1 MANRI
6 QYFKLPTVI
15 VASMASMNNVL
26 MIIVIQRTT
35 RLQGPMKTWVANL
48 GCVNALLS
56 SLISVQ
62 TFISM
67 FPGEQRNLSDTRKA
81 VLFSFGSF
89 LTILQL
95 ASQLCISI
103 ERMVAVRMPFKYR
116 SRYANSSRKMLALA
130 VWLASVVIGAAI
142 GSLAVKL
149 HFPILISIST
159 WVFFTAVLITQALL
173 YLFSIRMVRATSKAV
188 NEVMEIGRDQPPN
201 VSNRDFPRR
210 QHEKRLHQLAAGIII
225 SYTCCNF
232 PLMVFV
238 AIYDVAIGSNSSYN
252 KKGAFYTA
260 SIALVALNLL
270 IDPLWYFFYNYV
282 LTK

>member
-1 MANRI
+1 MANKI

-15 VASMASMNNVL
+15 VGCMASMNNVL
-26 MIIVIQRTT
+26 MIIFNQRTT
-35 RLQGPMKTWVANL
+35 KLQGPMKTWVANL

-67 FPGEQRNLSDTRKA
+67 FPGEQSNLSDTGKA
-81 VLFSFGSF
+81 VLSSFGSF

-159 WVFFTAVLITQALL
+159 WVFFTAVLITQA
-173 YLFSIRMVRATSKAV
+173 
-188 NEVMEIGRDQPPN
+188 
-201 VSNRDFPRR
+201 
-210 QHEKRLHQLAAGIII
+210 
-225 SYTCCNF
+225 CC
-232 PLMVFV
+232 
-238 AIYDVAIGSNSSYN
+238 IYS
-252 KKGAFYTA
+252 
-260 SIALVALNLL
+260 L
-270 IDPLWYFFYNYV
+270 
-282 LTK
+282 